1 MSRGTW
7 KNNIRKRQVRLG
19 EARFPHSQECRN
31 VIIDFDLLAH
41 GKCYRAVGWMDDFEG
56 MGGAR
61 ST

>member
-1 MSRGTW
+1 M
-7 KNNIRKRQVRLG
+7 NNIRKRQVRLG